1 MEFKGQFGKEI
12 ETGENYVVI
21 KKKSFLFKSY
31 EKKIP
36 LCKIRGI
43 DIIEPTF
50 GSIGFIRFVEA
61 DDKRSFYSEKE
72 YSNFAVSDEN
82 SVLFKGNKNYKAA
95 LALKEFLEVKA
106 DNQTESSSDE
116 NIVLTTKKGN
126 LKFVVLSVI
135 LFYVLY
141 AIFNKE
147 RLGLTSSVSS
157 KEKTAVTKTL
167 SYSVVNSGGTSKYVV
182 IDSAFVNSDDL
193 KKLGDKLKSD
203 FHSADPIQVYVFDDE
218 AVAKEWNEYSL
229 KDESNEAKDKHFV
242 ALYWK
247 GGVRHDLWVMPEG
260 LNGERETV
268 TYEKRKA
275 RYHVNLQGV
284 SVRMEDGAFKITN
297 KSGQDLTN
305 VEMIINIDSNKYTAK
320 TNVIKNGNTLSAG
333 MMTFANKKD
342 ELFNPFAIKV
352 KSLSI
357 YSDQGN
363 LWVYA
368 N

>member
-1 MEFKGQFGKEI
+1 MEFKGKFGKEI

-36 LCKIRGI
+36 FCKIRGI
-43 DIIEPTF
+43 DIIKPTF
-50 GSIGFIRFVEA
+50 GRVGFIRFVEA
-61 DDKRSFYSEKE
+61 DDNRSFYDEKE
-72 YSNFAVSDEN
+72 YIQFAVSDEN
-82 SVLFKGNKNYKAA
+82 SVLFNGNKNYKAA

-106 DNQTESSSDE
+106 NNQTETSADE
-116 NIVLTTKKGN
+116 NIELTTKKGKI
-126 LKFVVLSVI
+126 KFVVLAVI

-147 RLGLTSSVSS
+147 RLVLTSSVSS
-157 KEKTAVTKTL
+157 KEKTAVTKNL

-182 IDSAFVNSDDL
+182 IDSDFVNSGDL

-218 AVAKEWNEYSL
+218 GVAKEWNEYSL
-229 KDESNEAKDKHFV
+229 KDENDEAKDKHFV

-247 GGVRHDLWVMPEG
+247 GGIRHDLWVMPDG

-268 TYEKRKA
+268 TYEERKA
-275 RYHVNLQGV
+275 RYHVDLQGV
-284 SVRMEDGAFKITN
+284 TVRMEDGAFKITN

-305 VEMIINIDSNKYTAK
+305 VEMIINISSNKYTAK
-320 TNVIKNGNTLSAG
+320 TSVIKNGNTLSAG
-333 MMTFANKKD
+333 MMTFSNKKH
-342 ELFNPFAIKV
+342 ELFNPFSIKV
-352 KSLSI
+352 MSLTI

-363 LWVYA
+363 LWIYA